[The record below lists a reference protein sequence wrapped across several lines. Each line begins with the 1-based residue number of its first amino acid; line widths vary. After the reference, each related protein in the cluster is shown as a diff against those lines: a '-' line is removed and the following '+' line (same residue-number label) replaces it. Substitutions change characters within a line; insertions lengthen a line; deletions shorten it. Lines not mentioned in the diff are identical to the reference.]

1 MSTDGEPFDRPRLPF
16 VALPI
21 SSLCSSLVRQ
31 FRLSQPAPTLHF
43 NQAGDQRGKRKQ
55 ETPAGGLYNRL
66 RCRATETNDPTEARH
81 SRYAQ
86 YRDAQ
91 YRGQVATLT
100 FGPAT
105 VRGIRSVK
113 EDSSCIPVRR
123 LVTIA
128 SQ

>member
-21 SSLCSSLVRQ
+21 SSLCSSLVLQ
-31 FRLSQPAPTLHF
+31 FRLYQPAPTLHF

-81 SRYAQ
+81 SHY
-86 YRDAQ
+86 AQ